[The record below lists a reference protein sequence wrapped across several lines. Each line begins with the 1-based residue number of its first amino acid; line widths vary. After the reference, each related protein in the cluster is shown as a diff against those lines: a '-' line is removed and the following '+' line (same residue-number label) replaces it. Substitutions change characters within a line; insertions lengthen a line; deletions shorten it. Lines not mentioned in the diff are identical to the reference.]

1 MSDAPVVVTGVAV
14 DHAVVGAPVV
24 VADEA
29 AEPSVRVTSADLHR
43 LTGYSL
49 DALISKA
56 EVDLSSS
63 GAAAILRCGCNSQ
76 FSRSILNCRNFNS
89 HALSA
94 AAAILCSILTP
105 TRALS
110 GLDDA
115 AVDALTAHLGA
126 SNTPA
131 LVKFSLAGN
140 PVSDNSAAALVRA
153 LGSHGGAP
161 QLEELDLGGP
171 AIGRG
176 ALGAACVAALA
187 EVLPV
192 LPRLHTLRL
201 SRQALSDDDVLKLA
215 AAVPPQLT
223 TLELLRNAAGA
234 AAARALVGAFCKGR
248 PPSAALVDVVELL
261 APRES
266 RLDLKKAE
274 ISDADLE
281 LLFASLPARAAEY
294 AHSPPLESVDLS
306 LNALTSIGCLAG
318 ANLAKAHT
326 LLLSHNSLGA
336 PAARE
341 LAAAMPSLPGLR
353 RLSLSGNKLGDDG
366 AVAISSALC
375 HVPELRLLELK
386 GCAIGD
392 DGGAAF
398 AAALE
403 GGALAAPGGEAV
415 LADNE
420 MGDRALAAI
429 AAALKVAPATKS
441 LQSLELQGN
450 SFTVGGGML
459 KKTPPAVKAI
469 EEACKRGKVRVHLKK
484 QGGGTL

>member
-1 MSDAPVVVTGVAV
+1 M
-14 DHAVVGAPVV
+14 
-24 VADEA
+24 
-29 AEPSVRVTSADLHR
+29 
-43 LTGYSL
+43 
-49 DALISKA
+49 
-56 EVDLSSS
+56 
-63 GAAAILRCGCNSQ
+63 LRWFG
-76 FSRSILNCRNFNS
+76 
-89 HALSA
+89 
-94 AAAILCSILTP
+94 
-105 TRALS
+105 
-110 GLDDA
+110 
-115 AVDALTAHLGA
+115 
-126 SNTPA
+126 
-131 LVKFSLAGN
+131 
-140 PVSDNSAAALVRA
+140 
-153 LGSHGGAP
+153 
-161 QLEELDLGGP
+161 
-171 AIGRG
+171 
-176 ALGAACVAALA
+176 
-187 EVLPV
+187 
-192 LPRLHTLRL
+192 
-201 SRQALSDDDVLKLA
+201 LA
-215 AAVPPQLT
+215 APFWHPAYGKLYPPSYLADGS
-223 TLELLRNAAGA
+223 R
-234 AAARALVGAFCKGR
+234 RGR
-248 PPSAALVDVVELL
+248 PTPFPLELL

-294 AHSPPLESVDLS
+294 AHAPPLESVDLS

-403 GGALAAPGGEAV
+403 GGALAAPGGEV
-415 LADNE
+415 TLADNA

-429 AAALKVAPATKS
+429 AHRV
-441 LQSLELQGN
+441 
-450 SFTVGGGML
+450 VG
-459 KKTPPAVKAI
+459 
-469 EEACKRGKVRVHLKK
+469 
-484 QGGGTL
+484 

>member
-1 MSDAPVVVTGVAV
+1 MSEAPVVVTGVAV
-14 DHAVVGAPVV
+14 DHAVVGAAVV
-24 VADEA
+24 EADEA

-56 EVDLSSS
+56 EVDLSS
-63 GAAAILRCGCNSQ
+63 
-76 FSRSILNCRNFNS
+76 
-89 HALSA
+89 
-94 AAAILCSILTP
+94 
-105 TRALS
+105 S

-234 AAARALVGAFCKGR
+234 AAARALVGAFCKG
-248 PPSAALVDVVELL
+248 AA
-261 APRES
+261 
-266 RLDLKKAE
+266 AE
-274 ISDADLE
+274 RGLRRRRRA
-281 LLFASLPARAAEY
+281 ARAA
-294 AHSPPLESVDLS
+294 
-306 LNALTSIGCLAG
+306 
-318 ANLAKAHT
+318 
-326 LLLSHNSLGA
+326 
-336 PAARE
+336 RE
-341 LAAAMPSLPGLR
+341 PTRPQ
-353 RLSLSGNKLGDDG
+353 
-366 AVAISSALC
+366 
-375 HVPELRLLELK
+375 
-386 GCAIGD
+386 
-392 DGGAAF
+392 
-398 AAALE
+398 E
-403 GGALAAPGGEAV
+403 GG
-415 LADNE
+415 D
-420 MGDRALAAI
+420 
-429 AAALKVAPATKS
+429 
-441 LQSLELQGN
+441 
-450 SFTVGGGML
+450 
-459 KKTPPAVKAI
+459 
-469 EEACKRGKVRVHLKK
+469 
-484 QGGGTL
+484 